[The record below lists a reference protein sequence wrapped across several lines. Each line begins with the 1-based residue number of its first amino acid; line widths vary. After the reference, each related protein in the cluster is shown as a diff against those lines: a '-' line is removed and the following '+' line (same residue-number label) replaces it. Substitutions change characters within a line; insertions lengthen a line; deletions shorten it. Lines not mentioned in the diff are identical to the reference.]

1 MEFNFMYFGLGF
13 LPMGAISPG
22 AQIYGTGLDTAIA
35 HPRVRGVNVA
45 LGLDNVI

>member
-1 MEFNFMYFGLGF
+1 
-13 LPMGAISPG
+13 MGAIGSG
-22 AQIYGTGLDTAIA
+22 AQIYGTGLDIAIA